1 MANSRLAKGQLKRH
15 GNRSAQANA
24 RRTAEQARRSGR
36 AAADVTAEALR
47 AGAGLFQRNGE
58 TLQHAWESGTWM
70 INQFTN
76 QSMKQ
81 FANAFGIPT
90 ERAGDAVEQS
100 TRHVESIAQSGTIVV
115 AGIQTLCHEMMDLA
129 RRRVELSVQGIDAL
143 TQCRTPQDV
152 VQAQT
157 TFIRDSL
164 QDMMHST
171 RRLAETSMQ
180 MADDAVRKMN
190 HASIAPR

>member
-1 MANSRLAKGQLKRH
+1 MANSRLAKGQLKRN
-15 GNRSAQANA
+15 GNRPAQANA

-100 TRHVESIAQSGTIVV
+100 TRHVESIAQSGTIVA

-129 RRRVELSVQGIDAL
+129 RRRVELSVQGMDAL

-164 QDMMHST
+164 QDMMQST
-171 RRLAETSMQ
+171 RRLVETSMQ

-190 HASIAPR
+190 HASMAPR